1 MKILYLEKSEWEIDY
16 IVSDIFE
23 NKLEVEFFNASN
35 ISRFLGRNE
44 LVNNCVFCVNASIDF
59 DSVIRVI
66 EFLKPTAIFWFSD
79 EEGRSSKWLSM
90 ALYTKF
96 LFRNYNH
103 PSYNYPI
110 NSAQFPL
117 GYVKGFLSGN
127 ASGNLIM
134 NKMENRNISCSFIGQ
149 LKSDRGQMCSVFKKM
164 PECYIQPVYNNWTI
178 SELPVSP
185 KHMFQ
190 LYYNSV
196 FVLIGRGNISLDC
209 FRIYEAIVSGA
220 IPVIVGSQ
228 QEIRE
233 TLKYNG
239 YFPTIVQAD
248 NWEKAY
254 DICSSLL
261 LDKAALQKM
270 QDKNVE
276 WWNSQ
281 IHFIRNKV
289 AELI

>member
-1 MKILYLEKSEWEIDY
+1 MKILYLEKSDWEIDY

-23 NKLEVEFFNASN
+23 NKFEVEYFNASN
-35 ISRFLGRNE
+35 ISRFIGRND
-44 LVNNCVFCVNASIDF
+44 LVNNCVFCVNASIDY
-59 DSVIRVI
+59 DTVISVIS
-66 EFLKPTAIFWFSD
+66 FLKPVSIFWFSD

-90 ALYTKF
+90 SLYTKF

-103 PSYNYPI
+103 PSYNYPQ

-127 ASGNLIM
+127 ASSNLVM
-134 NKMENRNISCSFIGQ
+134 NKMENRNISCSFVGQ
-149 LKSDRGQMCSVFKKM
+149 LKSDRGQMCSIFSKM
-164 PECYIQPVYNNWTI
+164 PNCYIKPVYNNWTLNA
-178 SELPVSP
+178 LPVSP
-185 KHMFQ
+185 KQMFQ

-196 FVLIGRGNISLDC
+196 FVPIGRGNISLDC

-220 IPVIVGSQ
+220 IPVIVGTMK
-228 QEIRE
+228 EVLD

-239 YFPTIVQAD
+239 NPPSMVQAET
-248 NWEKAY
+248 WERAFSV
-254 DICSSLL
+254 CSELL
-261 LDKAALQKM
+261 LDKPKLQLM

-281 IHFIRNKV
+281 IRSVRNKFS
-289 AELI
+289 ELI